1 MVPGTNVLAD
11 ITTGD
16 PWSQGRFD
24 RIWKLGISVFDGV
37 KRQASLGVN
46 NKWFADRIG
55 GAGLDASDASSTKA
69 CGWSIGLKWFRCEEM
84 ANHHP

>member
-24 RIWKLGISVFDGV
+24 RIWKLGISVFDCV

-55 GAGLDASDASSTKA
+55 GAGLNASDASSTKA